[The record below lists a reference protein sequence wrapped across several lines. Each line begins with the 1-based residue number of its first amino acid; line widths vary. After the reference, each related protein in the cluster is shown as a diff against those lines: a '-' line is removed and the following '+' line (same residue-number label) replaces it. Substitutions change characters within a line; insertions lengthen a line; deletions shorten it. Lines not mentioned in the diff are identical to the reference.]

1 MSRKMTKVKCNECK
15 HEFILKVVGIHEVI
29 VRLNGVPATLVYFA
43 CPKCNKIYYISI
55 SIQDNYIISIQD
67 KRYYKLL
74 KDFEKAKKKIRRN
87 HDSNNNKIA
96 RMLNSIFTRKHKHLK
111 VYVDEANKMFPET
124 FTFVASKNNHKEQII
139 KLSTMRIME

>member
-1 MSRKMTKVKCNECK
+1 MSQKMTKVKCSECK
-15 HEFILKVVGIHEVI
+15 YEFILKVVGIHEVI

-55 SIQDNYIISIQD
+55 QDNYISIQD

-74 KDFEKAKKKIRRN
+74 KDFEKSKKRIRRN
-87 HDSNNNKIA
+87 HGSNNNKIA

-111 VYVDEANKMFPET
+111 VYVDEVNKMFPET
-124 FTFVASKNNHKEQII
+124 FTFVTSKNNHKEQII